1 MIRWHVEYLYRE
13 STALSIDL
21 LNSDLRVKS
30 GPAQVLFAKM
40 MSPAVIIEWLVTYEG
55 WTSRLTHSDFC
66 ARCELQG
73 QTLARRNRKAI
84 QSNSS
89 TCHSTRNIYMN
100 MKIRQAG
107 VVYIIKN

>member
-40 MSPAVIIEWLVTYEG
+40 MSPAVIIE
-55 WTSRLTHSDFC
+55 
-66 ARCELQG
+66 
-73 QTLARRNRKAI
+73 
-84 QSNSS
+84 
-89 TCHSTRNIYMN
+89 
-100 MKIRQAG
+100 
-107 VVYIIKN
+107 